1 MNFKYTPIME
11 QFIKDNAHLSDRML
25 RAEFGAKFHWTPS
38 FAGLR
43 KKRQRLNLGKLPN
56 VTSNNEFDVSR
67 DCC

>member
-43 KKRQRLNLGKLPN
+43 KKRQRLNLGKSPN
-56 VTSNNEFDVSR
+56 VSSNKVEDVPR
-67 DCC
+67 GF